1 MSKRADKTPEEGVK
15 RGLRGQRAVEKA
27 IGLIRNGVKTIDLQD
42 RNIGDNGSVALGK
55 ELITN
60 DSLVSL
66 K

>member
-1 MSKRADKTPEEGVK
+1 MSKREDETPEEGVE

-27 IGLIRNGVKTIDLQD
+27 IELMRNGVKTIDLTEGY
-42 RNIGDNGSVALGK
+42 IGVKGSVALGK
-55 ELITN
+55 ELTTN